1 MELWTRLR
9 ECVMVQRFFFFR
21 WLNILAP
28 SLFWVHFFILCLL
41 FPSFVIQLIL
51 ILSSV
56 FILFRCNFIVSPFY
70 FTYFFFHYLQNSNSM
85 KSLIFFF
92 ICYKIKFYLLYLT
105 VILKSTKHRI
115 WLNAILT
122 FQNRILSIHQRHI
135 VLVSKSL
142 SSDIWVNPYRCVVWE
157 SIMWIF

>member
-1 MELWTRLR
+1 M
-9 ECVMVQRFFFFR
+9 CDGPKIFFF
-21 WLNILAP
+21 
-28 SLFWVHFFILCLL
+28 SLIEHFGTVSLL
-41 FPSFVIQLIL
+41 GSF
-51 ILSSV
+51 
-56 FILFRCNFIVSPFY
+56 FY
-70 FTYFFFHYLQNSNSM
+70 FVSFISFFRHPVDINIKFCFYFISMQFYSIAFLFYLFFFFHYLQNSNSM

-157 SIMWIF
+157 SIMWTF